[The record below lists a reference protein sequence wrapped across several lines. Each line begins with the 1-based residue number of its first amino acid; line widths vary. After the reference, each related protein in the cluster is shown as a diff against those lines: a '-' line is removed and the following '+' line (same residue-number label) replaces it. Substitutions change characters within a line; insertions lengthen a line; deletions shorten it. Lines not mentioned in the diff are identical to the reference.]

1 MRMMRR
7 SLLAGMASAAAM
19 GARAQDT
26 PRYPRGPVRLIVP
39 YVPGGATDVQARA
52 LAQRLGVMWGQTV
65 LVENRPGGNTVIATE
80 AVAKAAPDGHTL
92 LLAAMPFAL
101 NPAMY
106 DRLPYD
112 TDRDLA
118 PVSLVSQVPLAL
130 IVNKDLPTRNLAE
143 LVALAR
149 ARPGQ
154 LAFGSP
160 GIGATPHL
168 AGEMLC
174 SRAEIEMVH
183 VPYRGGAAVHADLLG
198 GRIPMVFDTGAW
210 ALIAGGQVRPL
221 AVTTPHRLAS
231 LPDVPT
237 VAESG
242 YPGFTITA
250 WHGVVT
256 TGSTP
261 PELVTKLAVDVAA
274 ALRDP
279 DVQARF
285 DALAAERVGS
295 TPPEFRAFLAGERT
309 RFAALIRERNIK
321 PES

>member
-7 SLLAGMASAAAM
+7 SLLAGMASAAAPG
-19 GARAQDT
+19 GARAEDA
-26 PRYPRGPVRLIVP
+26 PLRYPRGPVRLIVP

-52 LAQRLGVMWGQTV
+52 LAQRLGVTWGQPV

-80 AVAKAAPDGHTL
+80 VVAKAPPDGHTL

-101 NPAMY
+101 NPTMY

-130 IVNKDLPTRNLAE
+130 IVNKDFPARNLAE

-154 LAFGSP
+154 LAFASP

-174 SRAEIEMVH
+174 SRAGIDLVH

-198 GRIPMVFDTGAW
+198 GRIPM
-210 ALIAGGQVRPL
+210 
-221 AVTTPHRLAS
+221 
-231 LPDVPT
+231 
-237 VAESG
+237 
-242 YPGFTITA
+242 
-250 WHGVVT
+250 
-256 TGSTP
+256 GSTP
-261 PELVTKLAVDVAA
+261 
-274 ALRDP
+274 
-279 DVQARF
+279 
-285 DALAAERVGS
+285 
-295 TPPEFRAFLAGERT
+295 TPGR
-309 RFAALIRERNIK
+309 
-321 PES
+321 